1 MLEAGWN
8 GTSGQRAVD
17 YREDAGTGYVKDI
30 FQESSG
36 DYVKGAGCRCH
47 GRNNLYEGG

>member
-17 YREDAGTGYVKDI
+17 YRENAATGYVKDI
-30 FQESSG
+30 LQESRTTVRLK
-36 DYVKGAGCRCH
+36 DV
-47 GRNNLYEGG
+47 